1 MTRRHRTP
9 GAALVH
15 SLPLTRWRTPR
26 KCRLYSSVV
35 GQRSCLSATRTS
47 RMPRVVGMRSDLLST
62 TPTVQTSMSIG
73 QVSTLGWHRQNLFGA
88 EWAQAGGRNNFSAGP
103 AEVRAVLARSCRQLP
118 RLFAYAKPLSSLCHG
133 PLRIAPA
140 PVAPEMCACC
150 PVQSKTILNKLT
162 KVLRH
167 YSPL

>member
-73 QVSTLGWHRQNLFGA
+73 QVWGGIDRTCSPGRVGGPK
-88 EWAQAGGRNNFSAGP
+88 AGGRNNFSAGP